1 MNYLSLFVFYE
12 LSVIKNIF
20 SDIYTEI
27 IILYI
32 VQKKFYKIAGLE
44 KGEYDNFIFLI
55 LFFSFIMFMIFMK
68 LCRNVLIFISQIVL
82 FSGVTSLPLTTTS
95 RPCLPVNKYTGISHV
110 RFI

>member
-55 LFFSFIMFMIFMK
+55 FLNNKVFSFPGIRVFRSM
-68 LCRNVLIFISQIVL
+68 NY
-82 FSGVTSLPLTTTS
+82 LP
-95 RPCLPVNKYTGISHV
+95 CH
-110 RFI
+110 

>member
-12 LSVIKNIF
+12 LSVIKNIV

-55 LFFSFIMFMIFMK
+55 FLNNKVWYSLFRASGYFGQRI
-68 LCRNVLIFISQIVL
+68 ISLVIEAVKHSP
-82 FSGVTSLPLTTTS
+82 F
-95 RPCLPVNKYTGISHV
+95 
-110 RFI
+110 

>member
-1 MNYLSLFVFYE
+1 MIFLFFSTSDKIHQTLIFANYLSLFVFYE
-12 LSVIKNIF
+12 LSVIKNIV

-55 LFFSFIMFMIFMK
+55 FLNNKDHRLFSFPGWRHF
-68 LCRNVLIFISQIVL
+68 L
-82 FSGVTSLPLTTTS
+82 
-95 RPCLPVNKYTGISHV
+95 
-110 RFI
+110 